1 MRLFLVMLLSFC
13 LLMAQDGD
21 AAQKKKARTRAKS
34 YPTGTLQT
42 KKSSTKSTAAKAA
55 AATAV
60 PVAAAA
66 AQKGVHPTVQYL
78 ECSEMSQ
85 SQPDKT
91 LAMIEASPS
100 QADDPSI
107 QHCKAMALYNLGRFQ
122 EAGTLLNQLTLQY
135 EKARIPLALDL
146 LHQAYR
152 AWQMAEDKTQVL
164 NTLNHAVSLSLVNNQ
179 TQLGQYWLEE
189 RASWLAENEKAD
201 RSVQD
206 WDHLL
211 TIAPTHAPW
220 LVGRAQA
227 FDRLN
232 LHKLALAD
240 YRQALAVD
248 PANKDARRALSAK

>member
-13 LLMAQDGD
+13 LLMVQDGD
-21 AAQKKKARTRAKS
+21 AAQKKAKS
-34 YPTGTLQT
+34 KAKAYPTGTLQA
-42 KKSSTKSTAAKAA
+42 KKSPAKSTAAKAA
-55 AATAV
+55 AATAA
-60 PVAAAA
+60 PAAAAA

-85 SQPDKT
+85 NQPDKT

-135 EKARIPLALDL
+135 EKTRVALALDL
-146 LHQAYR
+146 LQQAYR
-152 AWQMAEDKTQVL
+152 AWQMAEDKPQVL

-211 TIAPTHAPW
+211 TMAPTHAPW

-227 FDRLN
+227 FDRLGQRN
-232 LHKLALAD
+232 LAQAD
-240 YRQALAVD
+240 YRQALVYD
-248 PANKDARRALSAK
+248 PANKDARKGLTAK